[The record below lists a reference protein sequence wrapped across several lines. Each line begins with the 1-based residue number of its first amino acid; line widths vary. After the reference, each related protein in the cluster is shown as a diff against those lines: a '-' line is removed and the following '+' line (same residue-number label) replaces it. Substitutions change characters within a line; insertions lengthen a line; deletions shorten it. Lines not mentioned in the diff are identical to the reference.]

1 MIRYLNA
8 NIYLLNHNISL
19 IHVQSILNIKN
30 MKSYCIGLFFIVF
43 IALTVVPAFFFYAT
57 NNLAQTDIFTR
68 PGWLYGLALV
78 TAITSAFICEMKT
91 NRQKKKSVTRKKL
104 NRVQQRHHL
113 IETLTSAS

>member
-8 NIYLLNHNISL
+8 NIYILNHNISL

-30 MKSYCIGLFFIVF
+30 MKRYCIGLFFIVF

-68 PGWLYGLALV
+68 PGWLYVLALV
-78 TAITSAFICEMKT
+78 TAIISAFICEMRT
-91 NRQKKKSVTRKKL
+91 IHHQKKSATIKK
-104 NRVQQRHHL
+104 RVEHSKA
-113 IETLTSAS
+113 II